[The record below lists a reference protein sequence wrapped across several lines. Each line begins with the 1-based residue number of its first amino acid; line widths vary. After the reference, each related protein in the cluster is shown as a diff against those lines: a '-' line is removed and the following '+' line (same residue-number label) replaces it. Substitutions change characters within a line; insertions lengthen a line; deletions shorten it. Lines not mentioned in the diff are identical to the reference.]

1 MIKYI
6 ILPGWIRSKSDRQL
20 HFITHD
26 MLIHLYGLNRDECI
40 IINNIYLLTLSNKY
54 KHLPILEPR
63 YNGDYK
69 SHLEQINKLIEI
81 GKRNESNPRSY

>member
-6 ILPGWIRSKSDRQL
+6 ILPGWVRSKSDRQL
-20 HFITHD
+20 HFINHD
-26 MLIHLYGLNRDECI
+26 KLIHLYGLNKDECV
-40 IINNIYLLTLSNKY
+40 IINNDLLSLPNKY

-69 SHLEQINKLIEI
+69 SHLEQINKLIET
-81 GKRNESNPRSY
+81 GKRNESNSRSN

>member
-6 ILPGWIRSKSDRQL
+6 ILPGWVRSKSDRQL
-20 HFITHD
+20 HFINHD
-26 MLIHLYGLNRDECI
+26 KL
-40 IINNIYLLTLSNKY
+40 IINNDLLSLPNKY

-81 GKRNESNPRSY
+81 GKRNESNSRSN